1 MNSRSAH
8 VTSEVLVFDDAAGWD
23 AWLAAHHDSADGAV
37 LRIARKGAPGLTI
50 HAALEV
56 ALCHGWIDSVRRRGD
71 DQHFLQRYSPRR
83 KGSPWS
89 AVNVALVEELTAA
102 GRMRPGGLAEVA
114 AAKAD
119 GRWDAAYASQA
130 TATVPGD
137 LRAALDADGAARA
150 AFDALTKSGRY
161 AILLT
166 LMKARTPAARAKAL
180 DKALAGL
187 RAADLR

>member
-1 MNSRSAH
+1 M
-8 VTSEVLVFDDAAGWD
+8 LVFDDAAGWD
-23 AWLAAHHDSADGAV
+23 AWLAAHHDTSDGVV

-50 HAALEV
+50 RAAQEV

-89 AVNVALVEELTAA
+89 AVNVALAEELTAA
-102 GRMRPGGLAEVA
+102 GRMRPGGLAQIA

-130 TATVPGD
+130 TATVPDD
-137 LRAALDADGAARA
+137 LAAALAADPAKAA
-150 AFDALTKSGRY
+150 AFEALTKSGRY
-161 AILLT
+161 LILLA
-166 LMKARTPAARAKAL
+166 LMKARTPAARKNAL
-180 DKALAGL
+180 EKALAGL
-187 RAADLR
+187 R